1 MLKQQIQANPLMKYI
16 EAGLL
21 SSIVEDVAVQ
31 SADYTYATEFKQK
44 VDKATDWIP
53 SPIKTAGA
61 WLVISPS
68 TSVYQLLATTT
79 QLSDFVSK
87 YSLAKHL
94 EKARYGLSR
103 GYY

>member
-44 VDKATDWIP
+44 L
-53 SPIKTAGA
+53 IK
-61 WLVISPS
+61 
-68 TSVYQLLATTT
+68 QLIGFLA
-79 QLSDFVSK
+79 QLKQQV
-87 YSLAKHL
+87 L
-94 EKARYGLSR
+94 G
-103 GYY
+103 